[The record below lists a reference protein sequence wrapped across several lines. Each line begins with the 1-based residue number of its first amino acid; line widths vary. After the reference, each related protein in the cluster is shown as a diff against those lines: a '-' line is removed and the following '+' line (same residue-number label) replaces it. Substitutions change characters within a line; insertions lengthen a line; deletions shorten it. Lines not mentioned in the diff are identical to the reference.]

1 MPTSR
6 SIVARA
12 AGGPD
17 VLVIEQRET
26 VAPGPG
32 QVAVEVS
39 VSGVNPVDAKVVG
52 GAFGPG
58 LFPYVPG
65 CELAGRVVEVGEGV
79 AAFAV
84 GDRVAALAL
93 PFAGDPGSWQDRVVV
108 AADRLAA
115 VPAGLSD
122 ETVGAN
128 VLLPLTALRLLR
140 VAELGSGAR
149 AIVPGAAGGV
159 GRWLVQLL
167 VRDGVQVTTVTS
179 SADVPAMTALGAHAV
194 SRDDEVALAGLG
206 GFDVVFDVAGEPG
219 ADRPAPGLGHLAGTL
234 PQRHRQGRRH
244 RDGPSAVGC
253 GRTWGFLAG
262 VADGTFSVIPA
273 QLYAPE
279 DVAPALSDYLSRAH
293 ARTALDF
300 RRGR

>member
-84 GDRVAALAL
+84 GDRV
-93 PFAGDPGSWQDRVVV
+93 S
-108 AADRLAA
+108 RL
-115 VPAGLSD
+115 
-122 ETVGAN
+122 
-128 VLLPLTALRLLR
+128 RCLLR
-140 VAELGSGAR
+140 RRPGQRAGSG
-149 AIVPGAAGGV
+149 G
-159 GRWLVQLL
+159 
-167 VRDGVQVTTVTS
+167 
-179 SADVPAMTALGAHAV
+179 
-194 SRDDEVALAGLG
+194 SR
-206 GFDVVFDVAGEPG
+206 
-219 ADRPAPGLGHLAGTL
+219 RPARGRPCG
-234 PQRHRQGRRH
+234 PQRRNRR
-244 RDGPSAVGC
+244 R
-253 GRTWGFLAG
+253 
-262 VADGTFSVIPA
+262 
-273 QLYAPE
+273 
-279 DVAPALSDYLSRAH
+279 
-293 ARTALDF
+293 
-300 RRGR
+300 